1 VISNS
6 GEEVGIES
14 AHRAPAPGEY
24 PADVVRLTVD
34 GREIILVG
42 TAHISRESA
51 DLVRQVIEAERPDCV
66 CIELDERR
74 YAALSQKN
82 RFESLDL
89 KQVIRQQQLTTL
101 FLNLIL
107 VAYQQQLGGKLGV
120 APGTEFLEAASIAN
134 ELGIPLVLCD
144 RDVRVTLRRAWGTI
158 SVWRRFVLLGSVL
171 QSAFNK
177 QTLSED
183 DLRTLRSQDVG
194 SRLINEL
201 GQEFPGLKAVLI
213 DERDTY
219 LAEKIR
225 RSVGQRVVAVV
236 GAGHM
241 DGIRTALGPGPAAG
255 GPAASVTSMDRS
267 PLREASGQDWSLGG
281 SKSDR
286 VAGAQLVDL
295 AALETVP
302 PASNAWK
309 WIGWGMP
316 ALILMAIGWIGW
328 QKGAGAAGDSLL
340 FWVLI
345 TGVPS
350 MVGTLLA
357 LAHPLTVLTALV
369 AAPLTSLT
377 PVLGVG
383 YVAAF
388 AEAYMR
394 PPRVYEFQSVAQDFN
409 SARQWWKN
417 RLLRILLVFLLS
429 TLFGATGTLI
439 GSARIVRNLF

>member
-1 VISNS
+1 MGRSRWSLGAAANGGRVESETGMFSRAQEQEAGPCGPVGGVS
-6 GEEVGIES
+6 GPEVHS
-14 AHRAPAPGEY
+14 S
-24 PADVVRLTVD
+24 DVVRLRGD
-34 GREIILVG
+34 GREFILVG

-51 DLVRQVIEAERPDCV
+51 DLVRQVIDAERPDCV

-89 KQVIRQQQLTTL
+89 KQIIRQQQLTTL

-120 APGTEFLEAASIAN
+120 SPGSEFLEAAAMAN
-134 ELGIPLVLCD
+134 ELGIPTALCD

-158 SVWRRFVLLGSVL
+158 SAWRRFVLFGSVL

-177 QTLSED
+177 PTLTED
-183 DLRTLRSQDVG
+183 DLRQLRDQDVG
-194 SRLINEL
+194 TRLINEL
-201 GQEFPGLKAVLI
+201 GQEFPGLKTVLI

-225 RSVGQRVVAVV
+225 RSPGARVVAVV

-241 DGIRTALGPGPAAG
+241 HGIR
-255 GPAASVTSMDRS
+255 ASLS
-267 PLREASGQDWSLGG
+267 EA
-281 SKSDR
+281 KP
-286 VAGAQLVDL
+286 VDL

-302 PASNAWK
+302 PASDAWK

-316 ALILMAIGWIGW
+316 AVIFLAIAWIGW
-328 QKGAGAAGDSLL
+328 RQGVGAAGDNLL

-350 MVGTLLA
+350 MLGALLA

-369 AAPLTSLT
+369 AAPVTSLT

-388 AEAYMR
+388 AEAYLR
-394 PPRVYEFQSVAQDFN
+394 PPRVHEFQSVAQDFN

-439 GSARIVRNLF
+439 GGAKIVRNLF

>member
-1 VISNS
+1 VIDAVRI
-6 GEEVGIES
+6 EEAAGATPPPE
-14 AHRAPAPGEY
+14 GC
-24 PADVVRLTVD
+24 PADVVRLAVD

-51 DLVRQVIEAERPDCV
+51 DLVREVIDAERPDCV

-74 YAALSQKN
+74 YAALSQKH

-101 FLNLIL
+101 LINLIL

-120 APGTEFLEAASIAN
+120 LPGAEFIEAATLAHT
-134 ELGIPLVLCD
+134 LGIPLALCD
-144 RDVRVTLRRAWGTI
+144 RDVRITLRRAWGTI
-158 SVWRRFVLLGSVL
+158 SLWRRVVLFGSVL
-171 QSAFNK
+171 HSAFNRP
-177 QTLSED
+177 TLTEEDLRKLRSED
-183 DLRTLRSQDVG
+183 VG
-194 SRLINEL
+194 TRLINEL

-213 DERDTY
+213 DERDAY

-225 RSVGQRVVAVV
+225 RSVGRRVVAVV
-236 GAGHM
+236 GAGHLH
-241 DGIRTALGPGPAAG
+241 GIRTALGPAAG
-255 GPAASVTSMDRS
+255 VSSTDRS
-267 PLREASGQDWSLGG
+267 RWSLGA
-281 SKSDR
+281 SKSDGA
-286 VAGAQLVDL
+286 VASPRSVDL
-295 AALETVP
+295 SELETVP
-302 PASNAWK
+302 PASSVWK

-316 ALILMAIGWIGW
+316 AVIFMAIAWIGW
-328 QKGAGAAGDSLL
+328 EKGTGAAGDNLL

-369 AAPLTSLT
+369 AAPVTSLT

-388 AEAYMR
+388 AEAYLR
-394 PPRVYEFQSVAQDFN
+394 PPRVHEFQSVAQDFN

-439 GSARIVRNLF
+439 GSAKIVRNLF

>member
-1 VISNS
+1 MNDAVLPSS
-6 GEEVGIES
+6 APTDIE
-14 AHRAPAPGEY
+14 
-24 PADVVRLTVD
+24 RLTVD
-34 GREIILVG
+34 GREFILVG
-42 TAHISRESA
+42 TAHISRESV
-51 DLVRQVIEAERPDCV
+51 DLVRQVIETERPDCV

-82 RFESLDL
+82 RFEALDL
-89 KQVIRQQQLTTL
+89 KQIIRQQQLTTL

-120 APGTEFLEAASIAN
+120 LPGTEFLEAATLAD

-144 RDVRVTLRRAWGTI
+144 RDVRVTLRRAWGAI
-158 SVWRRFVLLGSVL
+158 SLWRRFVLFGSVL
-171 QSAFNK
+171 HSAFNRP
-177 QTLSED
+177 TLTED
-183 DLRTLRSQDVG
+183 DLRALRTEDVG
-194 SRLINEL
+194 TRLINEL

-225 RSVGQRVVAVV
+225 RSRGARVVAVV
-236 GAGHM
+236 GAGHLH
-241 DGIRTALGPGPAAG
+241 GLRAALA
-255 GPAASVTSMDRS
+255 
-267 PLREASGQDWSLGG
+267 EAQH
-281 SKSDR
+281 
-286 VAGAQLVDL
+286 VDL
-295 AALETVP
+295 TGLETTP
-302 PASNAWK
+302 PVSNAWK

-316 ALILMAIGWIGW
+316 AVIFIAIAVIGWE
-328 QKGAGAAGDSLL
+328 KGAAAAGDNLL

-350 MVGTLLA
+350 MIGTLIA

-369 AAPLTSLT
+369 AAPITSLT

-388 AEAYMR
+388 VEAYLR

-409 SARQWWKN
+409 SVRQWWKN

-439 GSARIVRNLF
+439 GSAKIMRNLF

>member
-1 VISNS
+1 MNDKFADSS
-6 GEEVGIES
+6 AGEDGHIEAVGAALS
-14 AHRAPAPGEY
+14 PDGH
-24 PADVVRLTVD
+24 PADVERITVD

-51 DLVRQVIEAERPDCV
+51 DLVRHVIEVERPDCV
-66 CIELDERR
+66 CLELDERR
-74 YAALSQKN
+74 YVALSQKN

-120 APGTEFLEAASIAN
+120 LPGTEFIEAATVAN
-134 ELGIPLVLCD
+134 ALGIPMVLCD

-158 SVWRRFVLLGSVL
+158 SLWRRFVLFGSVL

-177 QTLSED
+177 QTLTED
-183 DLRTLRSQDVG
+183 DLRALRSQDVG
-194 SRLINEL
+194 TRLINEL

-225 RSVGQRVVAVV
+225 RSTGQRVVAVV

-241 DGIRTALGPGPAAG
+241 QGIRATLAEPRQVEL
-255 GPAASVTSMDRS
+255 
-267 PLREASGQDWSLGG
+267 E
-281 SKSDR
+281 
-286 VAGAQLVDL
+286 L

-302 PASNAWK
+302 PVSNAWK

-316 ALILMAIGWIGW
+316 ALIFVAIAWIGW
-328 QKGAGAAGDSLL
+328 EKGAGAAGDNLL

-369 AAPLTSLT
+369 AAPITSLT

-388 AEAYMR
+388 VEAYLR
-394 PPRVYEFQSVAQDFN
+394 PPRVHEFQSVAQDFN
-409 SARQWWKN
+409 SLRQWWKN

-439 GSARIVRNLF
+439 GSAKIVRNLF

>member
-1 VISNS
+1 VNL
-6 GEEVGIES
+6 EPPIES
-14 AHRAPAPGEY
+14 DGPARLPDRY
-24 PADVVRLTVD
+24 SSDVERFTVD
-34 GREIILVG
+34 GRELILVG

-51 DLVRQVIEAERPDCV
+51 DLVRQVVEAERPDCV

-89 KQVIRQQQLTTL
+89 KQVIRQQQVTTL

-120 APGTEFLEAASIAN
+120 LPGSEFIEAASVAS
-134 ELGIPLVLCD
+134 ELGIPMALCD

-158 SVWRRFVLLGSVL
+158 SLWRRFVLFGSVL

-177 QTLSED
+177 QTLTED
-183 DLRTLRSQDVG
+183 DLRNLRSQDVG

-201 GQEFPGLKAVLI
+201 GQEFPGLKTVLI

-225 RSVGQRVVAVV
+225 RSTGQRVVAVV

-241 DGIRTALGPGPAAG
+241 QGIRAALAA
-255 GPAASVTSMDRS
+255 PRS
-267 PLREASGQDWSLGG
+267 
-281 SKSDR
+281 
-286 VAGAQLVDL
+286 VDL
-295 AALETVP
+295 AELETVP
-302 PASNAWK
+302 PASNVWK

-316 ALILMAIGWIGW
+316 AVIAWIGW
-328 QKGAGAAGDSLL
+328 QKGVGAAGDNLL

-369 AAPLTSLT
+369 AAPITSLT

-388 AEAYMR
+388 AEAYLR
-394 PPRVYEFQSVAQDFN
+394 PPRVHEFQSVAQDFN
-409 SARQWWKN
+409 VPRQWWKN

-439 GSARIVRNLF
+439 GSAKIVRNLF

>member
-1 VISNS
+1 MFSQTEDERRLASIDAASQLD
-6 GEEVGIES
+6 G
-14 AHRAPAPGEY
+14 Y
-24 PADVVRLTVD
+24 PADVERLSVD
-34 GREIILVG
+34 GREVILVG

-51 DLVRQVIEAERPDCV
+51 DLVRQVIDAERPDCV

-101 FLNLIL
+101 LINLIL

-120 APGTEFLEAASIAN
+120 LPGTEFIEAATLAN
-134 ELGIPLVLCD
+134 TLGIPLALCD
-144 RDVRVTLRRAWGTI
+144 RDVRITLRRAWGTV
-158 SVWRRFVLLGSVL
+158 SLWRRFVLFGSVL
-171 QSAFNK
+171 HSAFNRP
-177 QTLSED
+177 TLTED
-183 DLRTLRSQDVG
+183 DLRKLRSEDVG
-194 SRLINEL
+194 TRLINEL
-201 GQEFPGLKAVLI
+201 GQEFPGLKTVLI

-225 RSVGQRVVAVV
+225 ASAGQRVVAVV

-241 DGIRTALGPGPAAG
+241 HGIRATLMQPRP
-255 GPAASVTSMDRS
+255 
-267 PLREASGQDWSLGG
+267 
-281 SKSDR
+281 
-286 VAGAQLVDL
+286 VDL

-302 PASNAWK
+302 PTSNAWK
-309 WIGWGMP
+309 WFGWGMP
-316 ALILMAIGWIGW
+316 AVIFLAILCIGVE
-328 QKGAGAAGDSLL
+328 KGAGAAGDNLL

-350 MVGTLLA
+350 MFGTLLA

-369 AAPLTSLT
+369 AAPITSLT

-388 AEAYMR
+388 AEAYLR
-394 PPRVYEFQSVAQDFN
+394 PPRVHEFQSVAHDFN

-417 RLLRILLVFLLS
+417 RLLRIMLVFLLS

-439 GSARIVRNLF
+439 GSAKIVRNLF